1 MIPVGASPS
10 LPEFLEGRRCV
21 FCGLV
26 LSTVVSI
33 SRYVVVADAEPCGK
47 GLNDPSIGDSGQ
59 PQTEAFGQSALKD
72 GMKQQ

>member
-1 MIPVGASPS
+1 M
-10 LPEFLEGRRCV
+10 
-21 FCGLV
+21 

-47 GLNDPSIGDSGQ
+47 GLNDPSIGDSGEQ